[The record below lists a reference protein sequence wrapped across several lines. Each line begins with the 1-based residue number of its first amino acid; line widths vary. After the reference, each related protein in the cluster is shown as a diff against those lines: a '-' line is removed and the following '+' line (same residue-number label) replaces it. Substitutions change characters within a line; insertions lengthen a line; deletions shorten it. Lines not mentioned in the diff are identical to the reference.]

1 MYEVFDPTGGIPKYA
16 TRWQWI
22 ARILAKMTGMDW
34 AREGE
39 GW

>member
-1 MYEVFDPTGGIPKYA
+1 MYEVFDPTNGVPLYRV
-16 TRWQWI
+16 RWRWVARVI
-22 ARILAKMTGMDW
+22 ARIVGLDW

>member
-1 MYEVFDPTGGIPKYA
+1 MFEIFDPTDGIPLYRVKH
-16 TRWQWI
+16 QWLAKLI
-22 ARILAKMTGMDW
+22 ARIAKLDW